1 MVYIPFL
8 SLLGLQAAL
17 NPFASKSKQEPISTD
32 AVPFVNPNLNGG
44 SLLDRTNNGLGEP
57 LNVNIPSPLLTG
69 SALTTD
75 PFLSGGGEIQ
85 VIISGLSSPW
95 VLADGGFVHFANAVG
110 FGIECFGAHLGD
122 PQAANLGDGH
132 GYVNETIELRQDYG
146 NPDIGTCWESLVG
159 GNHLRLFRQNGP
171 NANTGALFLA
181 VSQEENVSHGHTIT
195 PNGYNIGRDKFVKG
209 ALGVKR
215 YQGVKY
221 QTVAQN
227 ITGLLPAGS
236 TGINH
241 GIPTDGVTVLLTI
254 TIVS

>member
-8 SLLGLQAAL
+8 SLLGFQASL
-17 NPFASKSKQEPISTD
+17 NPFAPKPKQEPISTD
-32 AVPFVNPNLNGG
+32 AVPFVNPNLHGG
-44 SLLDRTNNGLGEP
+44 SLLDMTNTGLGEP
-57 LNVNIPSPLLTG
+57 LN
-69 SALTTD
+69 
-75 PFLSGGGEIQ
+75 

-110 FGIECFGAHLGD
+110 FGIECFGAHLGA

-132 GYVNETIELRQDYG
+132 GYVNETLELRQDYG

-171 NANTGALFLA
+171 GANTGALFLA

-227 ITGLLPAGS
+227 VTGLLPPGS
-236 TGINH
+236 SGINH
-241 GIPTDGVTVLLTI
+241 GIPTDGVTVLLTV

>member
-8 SLLGLQAAL
+8 SLLGFQAAL
-17 NPFASKSKQEPISTD
+17 NPFAPKPKQEPISTD
-32 AVPFVNPNLNGG
+32 AVPFVNPNLHGG
-44 SLLDRTNNGLGEP
+44 SLLDMTNTGLGEP
-57 LNVNIPSPLLTG
+57 LN
-69 SALTTD
+69 
-75 PFLSGGGEIQ
+75 

-132 GYVNETIELRQDYG
+132 GYVNQTLELRLDYG

-171 NANTGALFLA
+171 GANTGALFLA

-195 PNGYNIGRDKFVKG
+195 PNGYNIGRDNFVKG

-227 ITGLLPAGS
+227 VTGLLPPGS
-236 TGINH
+236 SGINH
-241 GIPTDGVTVLLTI
+241 GIPTDGVTVLLTV

>member
-8 SLLGLQAAL
+8 SLLGFQAAV
-17 NPFASKSKQEPISTD
+17 NSFAPKPKQEPISTD
-32 AVPFVNPNLNGG
+32 AVPFVNPNLHGG
-44 SLLDRTNNGLGEP
+44 SLLDMTNTGLGEP
-57 LNVNIPSPLLTG
+57 LN
-69 SALTTD
+69 
-75 PFLSGGGEIQ
+75 

-132 GYVNETIELRQDYG
+132 GWVNQTLELRQDYG

-171 NANTGALFLA
+171 GANTGALFLA
-181 VSQEENVSHGHTIT
+181 VSQEENVSNGHTIT
-195 PNGYNIGRDKFVKG
+195 PNGYNIGRDKFVSG
-209 ALGVKR
+209 ALGVKS

-221 QTVAQN
+221 QSVAQN
-227 ITGLLPAGS
+227 VTGLLPPGS

-241 GIPTDGVTVLLTI
+241 GIPTDGVTVLLTV
-254 TIVS
+254 TVVS